1 MCVPNISRPPTPMKQ
16 RSFIVLA
23 AVVAFLILGTVGV
36 YAYDSAKD
44 DTVSKGIEAGGIDIG
59 GMSRGEAR
67 DTLRDQLT
75 ARLNQPLWVRWH
87 KRRFKLSPQT
97 AGVRV
102 DVNGMVDDA
111 IERSRDG
118 NIVSRAVRSITG
130 GKVNADVPVKLAY
143 SKAAVDAYVKR
154 VEGKLNRPAQDAHLS
169 YHSSGIDK
177 VRARNGVRVLDGK
190 LRAAVQ
196 ATLRTPT
203 GDRTVTPAVAITKP
217 KVTSRQLASKYPAV
231 IVVCRSCFQ
240 LKFYRRLKLEHTYR
254 IAVGQQGLETP
265 AGLYDIQSMQVN
277 PSWHVP
283 NSSWAGKLAGRVIP
297 PGPQDPLK
305 ARWMG
310 FNGGAGIHGT
320 DAVGSLG
327 SAASHGCI
335 RMDNGA
341 VEAVAEHALEGTP
354 VRIRR

>member
-1 MCVPNISRPPTPMKQ
+1 MKQ

-36 YAYDSAKD
+36 YAYDKSND
-44 DTVSKGIEAGGIDIG
+44 DTVSKGITAGGVDIG
-59 GMSRGEAR
+59 GMSRGNAR
-67 DTLRDQLT
+67 STLQDQLT
-75 ARLNQPLWVRWH
+75 ARLNQPLWVSWH
-87 KRRFKLSPQT
+87 GTRYKLSPRE
-97 AGVRV
+97 AKVRIDV
-102 DVNGMVDDA
+102 DGMVDDA
-111 IERSRDG
+111 IQRSRDG
-118 NIVSRAVRSITG
+118 NVLSRAVRSLTG
-130 GKVNADVPVKLAY
+130 SKVDKDVAVKLAY
-143 SKAAVDAYVKR
+143 SKGAVDDFVNR
-154 VEGKLNRPAQDAHLS
+154 VESGVNRPAQDAHLS

-177 VRARNGVRVLDGK
+177 VRGRNGVHVLDGK
-190 LRAAVQ
+190 LRSEVQ
-196 ATLRTPT
+196 AALRTPS
-203 GDRTVTPAVAITKP
+203 GDRTLTPAVAVTKP
-217 KVTSRQLASKYPAV
+217 KLTTRQLASKYPAV

-240 LKFYRRLKLEHTYR
+240 LKFYRRLKLAHTYP

-283 NSSWAGKLAGRVIP
+283 NSAWAGSLAGRVIP

-335 RMDNGA
+335 RMA
-341 VEAVAEHALEGTP
+341 VPDVIALYKHMSVGDP
-354 VRIRR
+354 VYIG